1 MLSSPT
7 SKTVDWNS
15 QINDIFALT
24 AAKPKPKT
32 GKKKCTSHRLLTSE
46 SFIAEKRLKKQEKE
60 ENLKKNQQN
69 AEKRKLKAVY
79 AFLKKIKWMYIW
91 NEM

>member
-24 AAKPKPKT
+24 PPKQKT

-60 ENLKKNQQN
+60 ENFKKKQQN

-79 AFLKKIKWMYIW
+79 AFLKKIK
-91 NEM
+91 

>member
-60 ENLKKNQQN
+60 ENFKKKKKKKKK
-69 AEKRKLKAVY
+69 KRKLKAVY
-79 AFLKKIKWMYIW
+79 AFLKKIK
-91 NEM
+91 

>member
-32 GKKKCTSHRLLTSE
+32 GKKKYTSHRLLTSE
-46 SFIAEKRLKKQEKE
+46 SFIAEKRLEKE
-60 ENLKKNQQN
+60 EKLLKKTPTKCRREEIKGRRCVSK
-69 AEKRKLKAVY
+69 EK
-79 AFLKKIKWMYIW
+79 
-91 NEM
+91 

>member
-60 ENLKKNQQN
+60 EKLLKKPT
-69 AEKRKLKAVY
+69 KCRKEE
-79 AFLKKIKWMYIW
+79 IKGRRCVSKE
-91 NEM
+91 NEMNVFMK

>member
-60 ENLKKNQQN
+60 ENFKKKKK
-69 AEKRKLKAVY
+69 KRKLKAVY
-79 AFLKKIKWMYIW
+79 AFLKKIK
-91 NEM
+91 